1 MSDPTRARR
10 HHSYKGSREIV
21 SLDGLVISDDDDGD
35 RGWALKLFYILDF
48 FIISWAN
55 NNNTETETQSP
66 DRLNG
71 IV

>member
-1 MSDPTRARR
+1 MTQPGARR

-21 SLDGLVISDDDDGD
+21 SLDGLVISDDDD
-35 RGWALKLFYILDF
+35 RGWALKLLYILDF